1 MCRATRGGEATSDED
16 EHCFLVVVKGVEGKK
31 GMMDVEGAG
40 VCKEVSIR
48 ACICEKAMNGCD
60 VEM

>member
-1 MCRATRGGEATSDED
+1 MSTV
-16 EHCFLVVVKGVEGKK
+16 FLVVVKGVEGKK